1 MPPTE
6 TEMMNRD
13 IEASWIYH
21 RKTNHSYESIRSGP
35 HQLDWSNQ
43 PIPFKIY
50 PSIEPL
56 SLPTDFSLP
65 QTPALSSIKAF
76 PVSSN
81 ISVLPDLKTIA
92 HLLHFSAGI
101 TKKITYPAGTMYFRA
116 AACTGALYHIDL
128 YLVCGNLPGLDAGV
142 YHFSPHDFS
151 LRRLRTG
158 DFRGVLANAT
168 GHEKTVVQAPAHI
181 ICTSTYWRN
190 AWKYQ
195 ARTYRH
201 CFWDSGTILANLLA
215 VASSLKLRAHVVI
228 GFVDLLVANL
238 LGLDTDREVALG
250 IIPLGWKQEKL
261 PNEIPDMDPLSLET
275 TPLSKGPEVDFPT
288 IRTMHSSSSLETAE
302 EAILWRS
309 VPPLVPLGKASGPV
323 YPLQPSNS
331 SVISQK
337 AIETVILRRGS
348 SRKFTYEGIDLTQL
362 SDLLLHGTSQVPLD
376 LLPPGSSPLNDLYII
391 ANHVEG
397 IPKGAYFYRRGES
410 ILELLK
416 EGDFRDQARYLDLEQ
431 KLAGDASLNIYLL
444 SDLHHVLSQWGNRGY
459 RAAQLE
465 ASIIGGRLYL
475 AAYTL
480 GLGASGLTFFD
491 NDVTTFFSPHA
502 SKKSPMFLVAVGKPV
517 KKRN

>member
-1 MPPTE
+1 
-6 TEMMNRD
+6 MNRD

-21 RKTNHSYESIRSGP
+21 GKTNHSYKSIRSGP

-50 PSIEPL
+50 SSIEPL
-56 SLPTDFSLP
+56 TLPTDFSP
-65 QTPALSSIKAF
+65 SQTPALSSIEAL

-128 YLVCGNLPGLDAGV
+128 YLICGNLPGVDAGV

-168 GHEKTVVQAPAHI
+168 GHEKAVVQAPAHI

-190 AWKYQ
+190 SWKYQ
-195 ARTYRH
+195 SRTYRH

-215 VASSLKLRAHVVI
+215 VAASLNLRAHIVL
-228 GFVDLLVANL
+228 GFVDLWVANL

-250 IIPLGWKQEKL
+250 IIPLGWNQEES
-261 PNEIPDMDPLSLET
+261 PNKIPNMEPLAFET
-275 TPLSKGPEVDFPT
+275 TPLSKGPDVDFPA
-288 IRTMHSSSSLETAE
+288 IRTMHASSSLASIEET
-302 EAILWRS
+302 ILWRS
-309 VPPLVPLGKASGPV
+309 PPPLVPLEEALGPV
-323 YPLQPSNS
+323 YPLLPTDR
-331 SVISQK
+331 SVIPQK

-376 LLPPGSSPLNDLYII
+376 LLPPGSPPLNDLYII

-397 IPKGAYFYRRGES
+397 IPKGAYFYRRAES
-410 ILELLK
+410 TLELLK

-431 KLAGDASLNIYLL
+431 KLAGDASLNIYLF
-444 SDLHHVLSQWGNRGY
+444 SNLHHVLSQWGNRGY

-465 ASIIGGRLYL
+465 AAIIGGRLYL
-475 AAYTL
+475 TAYTL
-480 GLGASGLTFFD
+480 GLGASGLTFYD

-502 SKKSPMFLVAVGKPV
+502 STKSPMFLVAVGKPA
-517 KKRN
+517 KKRNDV